1 MAKIKYHETY
11 TYVEMEEVKLSAGGR
26 IVIPKKM
33 RKALRVE
40 EGDGLLISLEGRRI
54 VITSASMVE
63 NPRRIVIT
71 SASMVENPVE
81 RLYGSVKV
89 AGKNPEKEGR

>member
-63 NPRRIVIT
+63 NP
-71 SASMVENPVE
+71 VE

-89 AGKNPEKEGR
+89 AGKNPEKEER